1 MIIRFI
7 LTSAF
12 ILNFIIVSA
21 QTGYF
26 LTDSSSVSGVRLKDG
41 GRKFNSEF
49 CQVIEGEKI
58 IKYSPY
64 QIAGYGFKSGRNYI
78 AKDIHLSDANKR
90 VFLEQLVKGNT
101 VLYSFKAKGQNLFF
115 LEKDSASL
123 IELSKEEL
131 TKQLSEITSDCS
143 NMGDASKLVRYK
155 EKSLSKFVSNYN
167 SCELNPFPFIKYGVF
182 FGVIQS
188 RPIVG
193 STISDTFEPALTSTK
208 FKPYTSA
215 YYGFFLDA
223 PISASYFS
231 TKISLGFYQSSFS
244 SNVTEGNSSTDII
257 LNQSTLRAPVLL
269 RYTFPSMKVRPYVD
283 MGVVYSYNVI
293 NDSYMYKST
302 IENNVVVF
310 EEKETLNVVSDSQLG
325 YSVGFGL
332 QYFLSYKRMVFIE
345 ARLNQDYSIPMKD
358 MLNRRAV
365 EFTTGINF

>member
-1 MIIRFI
+1 
-7 LTSAF
+7 
-12 ILNFIIVSA
+12 
-21 QTGYF
+21 
-26 LTDSSSVSGVRLKDG
+26 
-41 GRKFNSEF
+41 
-49 CQVIEGEKI
+49 
-58 IKYSPY
+58 
-64 QIAGYGFKSGRNYI
+64 
-78 AKDIHLSDANKR
+78 
-90 VFLEQLVKGNT
+90 
-101 VLYSFKAKGQNLFF
+101 
-115 LEKDSASL
+115 
-123 IELSKEEL
+123 
-131 TKQLSEITSDCS
+131 
-143 NMGDASKLVRYK
+143 
-155 EKSLSKFVSNYN
+155 
-167 SCELNPFPFIKYGVF
+167 VF

-193 STISDTFEPALTSTK
+193 STISDTFEPALTSAK